1 MCKQVC
7 LGLNVAVWKIYEISF
22 NLNSCEAGSWNGSR
36 QCCKLAEIRGVAFK
50 RFV

>member
-22 NLNSCEAGSWNGSR
+22 NLNFDSCED
-36 QCCKLAEIRGVAFK
+36 KLEWQ
-50 RFV
+50 